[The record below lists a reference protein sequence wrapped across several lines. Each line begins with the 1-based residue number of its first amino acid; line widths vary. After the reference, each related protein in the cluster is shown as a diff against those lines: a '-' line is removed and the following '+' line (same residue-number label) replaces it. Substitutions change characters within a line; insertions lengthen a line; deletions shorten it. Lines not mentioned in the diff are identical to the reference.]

1 MHSTLLSD
9 GEYRVTGD
17 SGMEIDRDTTICSR
31 VRDIVFRGSLQSLHS
46 TFRFGQQDEVPE
58 SSQTRLYCAGPQ
70 SVKLAPGTAS
80 DPHWIARIEHI
91 GLHSY
96 VHGAAT
102 YTFRLT
108 PLWTARET
116 ELPKEYPD
124 MAGGGATNVFY
135 AGVAGGYLPASGVN
149 DDHPCIIHDSVP
161 GYQARGLIVSDI
173 PITPR
178 HPSILALLAASP
190 FGTTL
195 SSAQAACMAN
205 WGANANA
212 GYNWCLGMPVGA
224 TTSNQTVGKWFIG
237 DITAERVLE
246 PIDGS
251 TANKIYQVTFSIR
264 WLPRKQPV

>member
-1 MHSTLLSD
+1 MIQTLLSD

-17 SGMEIDRDTTICSR
+17 SGMEIDRDTTIVSR
-31 VRDIVFRGSLQSLHS
+31 VRDIVFRGSLKSLHD

-58 SSQTRLYCAGPQ
+58 SAQTRMYCAGPQ

-124 MAGGGATNVFY
+124 GSGTTNTFY
-135 AGVAGGYLPASGVN
+135 AGATGGYLPASTPKG
-149 DDHPCIIHDSVP
+149 DYTPCIIHDSVP

-173 PITPR
+173 QITPR
-178 HPSILALLAASP
+178 HPSILALLAAPP

-195 SSAQAACMAN
+195 GSLEAACMAN
-205 WGANANA
+205 WGANTQA
-212 GYNWCLGMPVGA
+212 GYNWCLGMPVGS
-224 TTSNQTVGKWFIG
+224 TSSTQAVGKWFVG

-251 TANKIYQVTFSIR
+251 SSNKIYQVTFSIR

>member
-31 VRDIVFRGSLQSLHS
+31 VREIVFRGSLQSLHS

-108 PLWTARET
+108 PLWTSRET
-116 ELPKEYPD
+116 ELPKQYTGIS
-124 MAGGGATNVFY
+124 GGTERTYTFY
-135 AGVAGGYLPASGVN
+135 AGTSGGYLPSGV
-149 DDHPCIIHDSVP
+149 DQDWPCVIHDSVP
-161 GYQARGLIVSDI
+161 GYQGRGLIVSDI
-173 PITPR
+173 PITPK
-178 HPSILALLAASP
+178 HPSFTALLARISP
-190 FGTTL
+190 SGNL
-195 SSAQAACMAN
+195 SATEQLPMVDYS
-205 WGANANA
+205 ANAFA
-212 GYNWCLGMPVGA
+212 GYNWCKGMPTSTSSAGPGVGR
-224 TTSNQTVGKWFIG
+224 WFIG